1 MELTANLIGN
11 VAVVLSLLAA
21 GWRLMRH
28 MDSKMERLSDQMS
41 TQIGDVQDQIGDV
54 RNQIGDVRDRVS
66 RIEGYL
72 MALPIPV
79 PPLHK
84 ADSETP

>member
-28 MDSKMERLSDQMS
+28 MDSKMERLSDQ
-41 TQIGDVQDQIGDV
+41 IGDV
-54 RNQIGDVRDRVS
+54 RDQIGDVRDRVS

-72 MALPIPV
+72 MALPMPV
-79 PPLHK
+79 PPLRK